1 MLISRGARLDHED
14 RDGLSALSWACL
26 KGQNQTATLLI
37 KQGCDIEHAD
47 KSGRTCLDLAAY
59 KGNPDVVTYLL
70 ENGANMEHM
79 DLNGMRP
86 LDRAISCRNPGAVQC
101 FLRRGAK
108 LGPATWA
115 MAKGKPDIMYVVTS
129 LSSATLNMSSLWF
142 ISFRLL
148 LLNKLLDDGNTL
160 FKKDQIGEAAHR
172 YQYALRKLP
181 TVVTNT
187 AIKGVTK
194 MTFDQLNI
202 HLLLN
207 LSRCRRKSG
216 QFEEALDLAN
226 KVLHIQPANFE
237 AYYAKAKAHK
247 AAGRLHA
254 ALQDLTEALR
264 IAPQHREV
272 HKVILKIK
280 DEINSQT
287 SSSNTSTTEPKIHQ
301 KSSNTQ
307 ILRNRD
313 GDSTSGVD
321 STGSSSCSTKD
332 FENDA
337 VLSSTLVI

>member
-1 MLISRGARLDHED
+1 
-14 RDGLSALSWACL
+14 
-26 KGQNQTATLLI
+26 
-37 KQGCDIEHAD
+37 
-47 KSGRTCLDLAAY
+47 
-59 KGNPDVVTYLL
+59 
-70 ENGANMEHM
+70 
-79 DLNGMRP
+79 
-86 LDRAISCRNPGAVQC
+86 
-101 FLRRGAK
+101 
-108 LGPATWA
+108 
-115 MAKGKPDIMYVVTS
+115 
-129 LSSATLNMSSLWF
+129 
-142 ISFRLL
+142 
-148 LLNKLLDDGNTL
+148 
-160 FKKDQIGEAAHR
+160 
-172 YQYALRKLP
+172 
-181 TVVTNT
+181 
-187 AIKGVTK
+187 

-287 SSSNTSTTEPKIHQ
+287 SSSNTSTTEPAKIHQ
-301 KSSNTQ
+301 KTNNTQ

>member
-1 MLISRGARLDHED
+1 
-14 RDGLSALSWACL
+14 
-26 KGQNQTATLLI
+26 
-37 KQGCDIEHAD
+37 
-47 KSGRTCLDLAAY
+47 
-59 KGNPDVVTYLL
+59 
-70 ENGANMEHM
+70 
-79 DLNGMRP
+79 
-86 LDRAISCRNPGAVQC
+86 
-101 FLRRGAK
+101 
-108 LGPATWA
+108 
-115 MAKGKPDIMYVVTS
+115 
-129 LSSATLNMSSLWF
+129 MSSSWS
-142 ISFRLL
+142 ISSRLL

-301 KSSNTQ
+301 KSSTQ